1 MIICS
6 AVCYLFNF
14 SLAVKFNFIQNIFHS
29 LELVRRSVLSKVGP
43 MRARY
48 YCQGEITLLSFVRYV
63 QVAPNIGTNGFMWI
77 TKNGISQIKYSFIGI
92 DPVHLN
98 RAIPR
103 LIH

>member
-1 MIICS
+1 MPYVTVLISFFICRKIEF
-6 AVCYLFNF
+6 YTKYFY
-14 SLAVKFNFIQNIFHS
+14 IQ
-29 LELVRRSVLSKVGP
+29 ELVRRSVLSEVGS

-63 QVAPNIGTNGFMWI
+63 EVAPNIGTNGFMWI